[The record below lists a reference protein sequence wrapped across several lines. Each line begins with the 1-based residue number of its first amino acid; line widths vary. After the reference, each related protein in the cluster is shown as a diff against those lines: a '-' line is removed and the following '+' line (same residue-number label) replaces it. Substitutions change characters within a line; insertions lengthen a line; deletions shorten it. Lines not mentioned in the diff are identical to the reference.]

1 MTVARII
8 QEEWGEAKDLSRGA
22 LEQELTRLRMS
33 IDRGGLSSD
42 LAEPPLATSTDD
54 LKPLHEFVNLLVF
67 QKKRIDEL
75 SKKERELG
83 RPLPAFTTVIK
94 DYRKLLLKL
103 QTIRFDLGLDV
114 YKRVKTTKEW
124 QLAQEARERRKH
136 EQVVGRMGVMEEIF
150 KKRGIRLPGTEGQT

>member
-1 MTVARII
+1 MERFMKFDVFRKLGEKKLATIINRLVSGESTMTVARII

-67 QKKRIDEL
+67 QKNASTNFL
-75 SKKERELG
+75 KKNEN
-83 RPLPAFTTVIK
+83 
-94 DYRKLLLKL
+94 
-103 QTIRFDLGLDV
+103 
-114 YKRVKTTKEW
+114 
-124 QLAQEARERRKH
+124 
-136 EQVVGRMGVMEEIF
+136 
-150 KKRGIRLPGTEGQT
+150 